1 MSPREYSPLRPV
13 PWPRCSVT
21 FRWTPRAVL
30 GDGRRHRD
38 RVAEV
43 DLRRGPGN
51 ECVELARAEP
61 SLLLR
66 ESEEPRRV
74 LAVRADALVG
84 LLRYVRRE
92 SR

>member
-1 MSPREYSPLRPV
+1 M
-13 PWPRCSVT
+13 
-21 FRWTPRAVL
+21 
-30 GDGRRHRD
+30 
-38 RVAEV
+38 AEV

>member
-1 MSPREYSPLRPV
+1 M
-13 PWPRCSVT
+13 
-21 FRWTPRAVL
+21 WTPWVAVS
-30 GDGRRHRD
+30 DRRRHRR

-43 DLRRGPGN
+43 HVLRRGPGN

-66 ESEEPRRV
+66 ESEEPERV
-74 LAVRADALVG
+74 LAVRADALAG
-84 LLRYVRRE
+84 LLRHVRAG

>member
-1 MSPREYSPLRPV
+1 MIVSQWQKYLYS
-13 PWPRCSVT
+13 
-21 FRWTPRAVL
+21 
-30 GDGRRHRD
+30 GG
-38 RVAEV
+38 
-43 DLRRGPGN
+43 GPGN

-66 ESEEPRRV
+66 ESEEPGRV
-74 LAVRADALVG
+74 LALRADALAG